1 MEIRIKYT
9 VSERKHSMIL
19 NETELNVMKESGKL
33 EATQATPKGSKTFTL
48 IGTDKEKRL
57 FAEAILKSIKLSG

>member
-9 VSERKHSMIL
+9 VSERKHSIIL
-19 NETELNVMKESGKL
+19 SETELNAMIVSGRI
-33 EATQATPKGSKTFTL
+33 EVTQATPKGSKTFTI

-57 FAEAILKSIKLSG
+57 LAEAILKSLSR